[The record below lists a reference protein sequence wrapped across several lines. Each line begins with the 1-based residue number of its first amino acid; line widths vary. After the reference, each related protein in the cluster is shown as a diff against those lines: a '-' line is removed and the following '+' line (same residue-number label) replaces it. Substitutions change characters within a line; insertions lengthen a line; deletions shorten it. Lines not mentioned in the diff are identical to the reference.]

1 MTTAVTREQLQD
13 LESKLKILDLVV
25 KLGWALLVGAF
36 MLGTWVAAIQIAINR
51 QTESLRD
58 VKDAIGA
65 TNSTVRN
72 LEIKDSADT
81 QLLRSIVE
89 KLDKI
94 DNKLNP

>member
-1 MTTAVTREQLQD
+1 MEPVTREQLQD
-13 LESKLKILDLVV
+13 FESKLKILDLVV

>member
-1 MTTAVTREQLQD
+1 
-13 LESKLKILDLVV
+13 
-25 KLGWALLVGAF
+25 

-65 TNSTVRN
+65 TNTTVRN

>member
-65 TNSTVRN
+65 TNTTVRS

>member
-1 MTTAVTREQLQD
+1 MEPVTREQLQD
-13 LESKLKILDLVV
+13 FESKLKILDLVV

-58 VKDAIGA
+58 VKDAIGV
-65 TNSTVRN
+65 TNTTVRN

>member
-1 MTTAVTREQLQD
+1 MEPSVTREQLQD

-51 QTESLRD
+51 QNESLRD
-58 VKDAIGA
+58 VKEAIGA
-65 TNSTVRN
+65 TNTTVRS

>member
-1 MTTAVTREQLQD
+1 MEPSVTREQLQD

>member
-1 MTTAVTREQLQD
+1 MEPSVTREQLQD

-36 MLGTWVAAIQIAINR
+36 LLGTWVAAIQIAINR
-51 QTESLRD
+51 QNESLKD
-58 VKDAIGA
+58 VRDAIGA
-65 TNSTVRN
+65 TNSTVRS

>member
-1 MTTAVTREQLQD
+1 MESVTREQLQD
-13 LESKLKILDLVV
+13 FESKLKILDLVV

-51 QTESLRD
+51 QNESLRD
-58 VKDAIGA
+58 VKEAIGA
-65 TNSTVRN
+65 TNTTVRS

>member
-1 MTTAVTREQLQD
+1 
-13 LESKLKILDLVV
+13 
-25 KLGWALLVGAF
+25 

>member
-1 MTTAVTREQLQD
+1 MEPSVTREQLQD

-51 QTESLRD
+51 QNESLRD

-65 TNSTVRN
+65 TNTTVRN

>member
-1 MTTAVTREQLQD
+1 MESVTREQLQD
-13 LESKLKILDLVV
+13 FESKLKILDLVV
-25 KLGWALLVGAF
+25 KLGWALLVGVF

-65 TNSTVRN
+65 TNTTVRN

>member
-1 MTTAVTREQLQD
+1 MEPVTREQLQD
-13 LESKLKILDLVV
+13 FESKLKILDLVV

-58 VKDAIGA
+58 VREAIGA
-65 TNSTVRN
+65 TNTTVRS

>member
-1 MTTAVTREQLQD
+1 MEPSVTREQLQD

-51 QTESLRD
+51 QNESLKD
-58 VKDAIGA
+58 VREAIGA
-65 TNSTVRN
+65 TNTTVRS

>member
-1 MTTAVTREQLQD
+1 MESVTREQLQD

-36 MLGTWVAAIQIAINR
+36 LLGTWVAAIQIAINR

-58 VKDAIGA
+58 VREAIGA
-65 TNSTVRN
+65 TNTTVRS

>member
-1 MTTAVTREQLQD
+1 
-13 LESKLKILDLVV
+13 VV

-65 TNSTVRN
+65 TNTTVRN

>member
-1 MTTAVTREQLQD
+1 MESVTREQLQD
-13 LESKLKILDLVV
+13 FESKLKILDLVV

>member
-1 MTTAVTREQLQD
+1 MMTPVTREQLQD

-36 MLGTWVAAIQIAINR
+36 LLGTWVAAIQIAINR
-51 QTESLRD
+51 QNESVRD
-58 VKDAIGA
+58 VKDAIGV

>member
-1 MTTAVTREQLQD
+1 MEPSVTREQLQD

-36 MLGTWVAAIQIAINR
+36 LLGTWVAAIQIAINR

-58 VKDAIGA
+58 VREAIGA
-65 TNSTVRN
+65 TNTTVRN

>member
-1 MTTAVTREQLQD
+1 MESVTREQLQD
-13 LESKLKILDLVV
+13 FESKLKILDLVV

-51 QTESLRD
+51 QNESLRD
-58 VKDAIGA
+58 VKEAIVA
-65 TNSTVRN
+65 TNGTVRS

>member
-1 MTTAVTREQLQD
+1 MEPSVTREQLQD

-25 KLGWALLVGAF
+25 KLGWALIVGAF
-36 MLGTWVAAIQIAINR
+36 LLGTWVAAIQIAINR

-58 VKDAIGA
+58 VREAIGA
-65 TNSTVRN
+65 TNTTVRS

>member
-25 KLGWALLVGAF
+25 KLGWVLIGGSAIIG
-36 MLGTWVAAIQIAINR
+36 GWVAAIQIDINR
-51 QTESLRD
+51 HNESLITVRQ
-58 VKDAIGA
+58 AIEQ